1 VEATAVSPNAIRRY
15 REVLRSARDLTDAEV
30 TAELLA
36 AASGAKGP
44 LREAADY
51 PGRTRWRARDMR
63 GARWAR
69 IYLWIEG
76 TTVVDVEAPHGQH
89 AGIQATR
96 ENRHHPGARLL
107 TPAPKHADLAESQ
120 PGAGNAT
127 PVRKGRPR

>member
-1 VEATAVSPNAIRRY
+1 MEAKVDPNAIRRY
-15 REVLRSARDLTDAEV
+15 REVLRSAHPLTDAEV
-30 TAELLA
+30 IAELRDA
-36 AASGAKGP
+36 ARDAKGP

-69 IYLWIEG
+69 IYIWIEG

-89 AGIQATR
+89 AGIRALG
-96 ENRHHPGARLL
+96 ENRRHPGARLL
-107 TPAPKHADLAESQ
+107 TRGEARADLPES
-120 PGAGNAT
+120 PLAPAAT